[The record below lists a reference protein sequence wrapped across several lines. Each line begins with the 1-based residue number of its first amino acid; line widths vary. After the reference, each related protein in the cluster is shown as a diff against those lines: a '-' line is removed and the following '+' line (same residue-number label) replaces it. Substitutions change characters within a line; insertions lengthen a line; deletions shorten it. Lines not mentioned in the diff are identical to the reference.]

1 MDKNKIDELKQL
13 SFENALE
20 KLDSIVKQM
29 ENGDLPLNQMMEA
42 YEMGQILAGI
52 CSAKLKSIEQKVEV
66 LRKKADGE
74 MAWDEFSPE
83 LDQTRQ
89 TTSNPSQGIPSTHNT
104 QKLNDNNSS
113 YNNGVGDLP
122 F

>member
-20 KLDSIVKQM
+20 KLDSIVRQM

-89 TTSNPSQGIPSTHNT
+89 TTSNSSRDIPSTHNT

>member
-1 MDKNKIDELKQL
+1 MDKNKIDELKKL

-20 KLDSIVKQM
+20 KLDSIVRQM

-52 CSAKLKSIEQKVEV
+52 CSEKLKSIEKKVEV

-74 MAWDEFSPE
+74 MAWDEFAPDV
-83 LDQTRQ
+83 DQTRQ
-89 TTSNPSQGIPSTHNT
+89 STSASSLSTSVTPNI
-104 QKLNDNNSS
+104 QQANENNSL
-113 YNNGVGDLP
+113 NHNGAFDLP